1 MHFYLVIP
9 YLNYC
14 STVWENIGIGLGD
27 KIQTGVTESGLP
39 EFLLF
44 LITRYALMSVP
55 LDAAWLGK
63 T

>member
-1 MHFYLVIP
+1 MHFYLAIP

-14 STVWENIGIGLGD
+14 STVWENIGIGLAD
-27 KIQTGVTESGLP
+27 KIQSRLP

-44 LITRYALMSVP
+44 LITRYAVMSVP

>member
-1 MHFYLVIP
+1 M
-9 YLNYC
+9 
-14 STVWENIGIGLGD
+14 VWENIGKGLAD